1 MGSRPSWVAS
11 FNIAIWTR
19 CAVRLPA
26 GANFKAHCK
35 ASISFSDSSIYAEK
49 HMDTPGNA
57 EEIEQG
63 LRLMRVFREIKSA
76 TVREQIIA
84 FISECGNQGMV
95 SSPQMVDDDAEAFL
109 QSTNADGQV

>member
-1 MGSRPSWVAS
+1 
-11 FNIAIWTR
+11 
-19 CAVRLPA
+19 
-26 GANFKAHCK
+26 
-35 ASISFSDSSIYAEK
+35 
-49 HMDTPGNA
+49 MDTPGNA